1 VRALWVVLCLLWSTV
16 AVAQEV
22 HVSIVAVRGKGGGA
36 QVISNLEGALAK
48 LRGVSIEPSS
58 RFIGEAQRR
67 RLDDRVESDPDAM
80 ARVARALQ
88 VDSVVRG
95 DLESG
100 ARTKDQS
107 LTLTVYDGGSGR
119 LLGEAVLAIPKGKFT
134 PKHYTT
140 AAKAIEPYLRQ
151 GSFRSAPLEP
161 EAEPVVV
168 APVVAGAESGDAAS
182 DEEDDEVRPRG
193 RKRLPP
199 IVRVRGGLSAQSRS
213 FNYRAETAS
222 KLFLEEGIKYES
234 TLSPGFTV
242 DAEVYP
248 LAAALKGPVTGF
260 GITGSFDKVFL
271 ETKQQVKNEDGSTV
285 TQSLETRQSA
295 ARVGLRFR
303 YGFEEHELSPEVT
316 ADVGMGWR
324 VFELGQNDE
333 YRGTN
338 YRYWV
343 LGVGGAV
350 PLTTPLAIL
359 EAKFN
364 YAPTADLAEST
375 RELAAKADV
384 IGFGFTAGLTSR
396 FAPGWS
402 ASLLYDWQMFTLDL
416 DGEGRGGRVGRAA
429 EDVYQGVR
437 LVAGWEY

>member
-1 VRALWVVLCLLWSTV
+1 MRFPFVRLVPAALV
-16 AVAQEV
+16 ATLVACGTPE
-22 HVSIVAVRGKGGGA
+22 AGA
-36 QVISNLEGALAK
+36 E
-48 LRGVSIEPSS
+48 
-58 RFIGEAQRR
+58 
-67 RLDDRVESDPDAM
+67 RLKE
-80 ARVARALQ
+80 
-88 VDSVVRG
+88 
-95 DLESG
+95 
-100 ARTKDQS
+100 
-107 LTLTVYDGGSGR
+107 LTVGITRDSAMT
-119 LLGEAVLAIPKGKFT
+119 LLGEGTLTAAQADTIRVDHGHRRSRYLIQGKF
-134 PKHYTT
+134 YTVLYVRD
-140 AAKAIEPYLRQ
+140 EP
-151 GSFRSAPLEP
+151 GDVNEP
-161 EAEPVVV
+161 
-168 APVVAGAESGDAAS
+168 
-182 DEEDDEVRPRG
+182 
-193 RKRLPP
+193 
-199 IVRVRGGLSAQSRS
+199 
-213 FNYRAETAS
+213 
-222 KLFLEEGIKYES
+222 
-234 TLSPGFTV
+234 
-242 DAEVYP
+242 
-248 LAAALKGPVTGF
+248 
-260 GITGSFDKVFL
+260 
-271 ETKQQVKNEDGSTV
+271 V

-384 IGFGFTAGLTSR
+384 IGFGFTAGMTSR

-416 DGEGRGGRVGRAA
+416 DGGSLEIDWRGDGVWMTGPTAHVFDGQLSA
-429 EDVYQGVR
+429 EFVS
-437 LVAGWEY
+437 ACK

>member
-1 VRALWVVLCLLWSTV
+1 
-16 AVAQEV
+16 
-22 HVSIVAVRGKGGGA
+22 
-36 QVISNLEGALAK
+36 
-48 LRGVSIEPSS
+48 
-58 RFIGEAQRR
+58 
-67 RLDDRVESDPDAM
+67 M
-80 ARVARALQ
+80 
-88 VDSVVRG
+88 
-95 DLESG
+95 
-100 ARTKDQS
+100 
-107 LTLTVYDGGSGR
+107 
-119 LLGEAVLAIPKGKFT
+119 
-134 PKHYTT
+134 
-140 AAKAIEPYLRQ
+140 
-151 GSFRSAPLEP
+151 
-161 EAEPVVV
+161 
-168 APVVAGAESGDAAS
+168 
-182 DEEDDEVRPRG
+182 
-193 RKRLPP
+193 
-199 IVRVRGGLSAQSRS
+199 
-213 FNYRAETAS
+213 
-222 KLFLEEGIKYES
+222 
-234 TLSPGFTV
+234 
-242 DAEVYP
+242 
-248 LAAALKGPVTGF
+248 
-260 GITGSFDKVFL
+260 

-384 IGFGFTAGLTSR
+384 IGFGFTAGMTSR

-429 EDVYQGVR
+429 EDVYQGLR